1 MTQSRTRRRLA
12 LLASAALV
20 GSALTIA
27 PVGVAAQG
35 DPNVCDGVIEGPVT
49 LSMTIHSG
57 TNPGPE
63 PETVAAFNEGVGA
76 ELGVTVVMN
85 ELGEGA
91 YETALKSAAAA
102 GDMPD
107 IVDMDGPFLYEF
119 VWANLLRPI
128 DSCISDEEKDAFL
141 GSIIAQGTYED
152 QLFSLGTFDS
162 GLGLWGHKSMLDAVG
177 ARIPTGIDDAWTVEE
192 FDQIL
197 RDLAEA
203 GYGANGP
210 LDIKWFYGAGEWR
223 PYGFAP
229 MIQSAGGDIIDR
241 STMASAEG
249 VFNGPEAVGAW
260 TVFQGWVNDGL
271 IDTVAAD
278 DNNVTVGPDGEPG
291 TGDETALSWVGHW
304 MYPPYSEALGD
315 DLVLI
320 PLPNFGN
327 GSKTGMGS
335 WNWAASTGPD
345 GVSGTGDEADLDAVW
360 AFIKHVTS
368 PAEIERFTTANG
380 AVPATKEALA
390 TSPLHAEGSVMEM
403 YVDNLNAAHTDV
415 SLVQAGAVPRPAT
428 PAYGFIRDRFSD
440 VMADI
445 INGAD
450 VQSTLDN
457 AARLIDEEIED
468 AGYAE

>member
-1 MTQSRTRRRLA
+1 MTHSKTTRRVA
-12 LLASAALV
+12 LLATTALV
-20 GSALTIA
+20 GTAFAAA
-27 PVGVAAQG
+27 PVAAQG
-35 DPNVCDGVIEGPVT
+35 DPNVCDGVIEGPVE

-63 PETVAAFNEGVGA
+63 PETVEAFNTGVGA
-76 ELGVTVVMN
+76 ELGVSVTMN

-91 YETALKSAAAA
+91 YETSLKSAAAA
-102 GDMPD
+102 GEMPD

-119 VWANLLRPI
+119 VWADLLRSLE
-128 DSCISDEEKDAFL
+128 SCVTDERDAFL
-141 GSIIAQGTYED
+141 GSIIAQGTFND
-152 QLFSLGTFDS
+152 QLYSLGTFDS
-162 GLGLWGHKSMLDAVG
+162 GLGLWAHKSMLEEVG

-192 FDQIL
+192 FDKIL
-197 RDLAEA
+197 RDLQAA
-203 GYGANGP
+203 GKGANGP
-210 LDIKWFYGAGEWR
+210 LDIKWAYGAGEWR

-260 TVFQGWVNDGL
+260 TQFQTWVNDGL
-271 IDTVAAD
+271 IDIVAAD
-278 DNNVTVGPDGEPG
+278 DSNVMLGPDGEAG
-291 TGDETALSWVGHW
+291 TGDETPLSWVGHW
-304 MYPPYSEALGD
+304 MYVPYSEALGD
-315 DLVLI
+315 DLVNI

-335 WNWAASTGPD
+335 WNWAASSGPD

-368 PAEIERFTTANG
+368 PEEIARFTAANG
-380 AVPATKEALA
+380 AVPATKDALA
-390 TSPLHAEGSVMEM
+390 NSPLHQEGGPMAM
-403 YVDNLNAAHTDV
+403 YIDNLNAAHTDV
-415 SLVQAGAVPRPAT
+415 SLDQAGAVPRPAT

-440 VMADI
+440 AMADI
-445 INGAD
+445 VAGAD
-450 VQSTLDN
+450 VQSTLDA
-457 AARLIDEEIED
+457 AARAIDQEIED

>member
-1 MTQSRTRRRLA
+1 MTHSTTSRKVA

-20 GSALTIA
+20 GTAFAAA
-27 PVGVAAQG
+27 PVAAQG
-35 DPNVCDGVIEGPVT
+35 DPNVCDGVIDGPIE

-63 PETVAAFNEGVGA
+63 PETVEAFNNGPGA
-76 ELGVTVVMN
+76 ELGITVIMN
-85 ELGEGA
+85 ALGEGA
-91 YETALKSAAAA
+91 YETSLKSAAAA
-102 GDMPD
+102 GEMPD

-119 VWANLLRPI
+119 AWAGLLRPI
-128 DSCISDEEKDAFL
+128 ESCMTEEEKEAFL
-141 GSIIAQGTYED
+141 GSIIQQGTYEGE
-152 QLFSLGTFDS
+152 LYSLGTFDS
-162 GLGLWGHKSMLDAVG
+162 GLGLWGHRSMLEDVG
-177 ARIPTGIDDAWTVEE
+177 ARIPEGPADAWTVEE

-197 RDLAEA
+197 RDLQAA

-210 LDIKWFYGAGEWR
+210 LDIKWHYGAGEWR
-223 PYGFAP
+223 AYGFAP
-229 MIQSAGGDIIDR
+229 MVQSAGGDIIDR

-260 TVFQGWVNDGL
+260 TWFQTWVNDGL
-271 IDTVAAD
+271 IDLVAVD

-291 TGDETALSWVGHW
+291 TGDETPLSWVGHW
-304 MYPPYSEALGD
+304 MYPPYAEAIGD
-315 DLVLI
+315 DLVNL

-345 GVSGTGDEADLDAVW
+345 GRPGTGDEVDLDAVW

-368 PAEIERFTTANG
+368 AEEIDRFTSANG
-380 AVPATKEALA
+380 AVPATEEAL
-390 TSPLHAEGSVMEM
+390 TNSPLHQEGGIMAI
-403 YVDNLNAAHTDV
+403 YVENLNNAHTDV
-415 SLVQAGAVPRPAT
+415 SLDQAGAVPRPAT

-440 VMADI
+440 AMADI
-445 INGAD
+445 VAGAD
-450 VQSTLDN
+450 VQSTLDT
-457 AARLIDEEIED
+457 AAQAIDLEIED